1 MTLSELIQSDTY
13 INLLDNLDKYIPEKV
28 DRQSKIHETIITLM
42 EKWIQYSS
50 LSCDDLHHAILNH
63 QQHLLFYIIK
73 KQAAYTEP
81 NGGRDNII
89 NLAPKVNFPISHII
103 EYCILSSEKSE
114 LLEYIKKFE
123 YQLPNNTREKLKK
136 YSLKPSP
143 REKNGHSAMEETL
156 YEATRIHAPSSTE
169 NQDSKRAT

>member
-13 INLLDNLDKYIPEKV
+13 INLLDNLDKYIPDKI
-28 DRQSKIHETIITLM
+28 DRQSKIHETLTTLM
-42 EKWIQYSS
+42 EKWIQHSS
-50 LSCDDLHHAILNH
+50 FSCDDLHHTILNH

-81 NGGRDNII
+81 NGGRDNIR

-114 LLEYIKKFE
+114 LLEYIKKIRIPAPQQ
-123 YQLPNNTREKLKK
+123 YTREIEKIF
-136 YSLKPSP
+136 SETKPS
-143 REKNGHSAMEETL
+143 
-156 YEATRIHAPSSTE
+156 
-169 NQDSKRAT
+169 